1 MEKNDLDL
9 IQQHLSDDQALAV
22 LYDEHVAF
30 ERELEKYNRKPFLT
44 PNDEVERKNLQKK
57 KLVGRDRIE
66 FILSR
71 YRTKE
76 SLS

>member
-9 IQQHLSDDQALAV
+9 IQKHLGDDQALSA
-22 LYDEHVAF
+22 LYDEHLAF
-30 ERELEKYNRKPFLT
+30 ERELERYNDKPFLT
-44 PNDEVERKNLQKK
+44 PNDEIERKNLQKK